1 MIIGTQINGSV
12 FSLKCKC
19 RNKHCNAALCDYIS
33 ASKQNHIY
41 RKMFLVITNKTSIIF
56 WFPWRQTVFVW
67 KLCGTNFPSFVF
79 VLSKSLGSLEI
90 AYHIILNYHL
100 YFHSL
105 FHIPWCRYSN
115 LRILHTYVQLSTIKN
130 YY

>member
-41 RKMFLVITNKTSIIF
+41 RKMFWSLLIKLQSSF
-56 WFPWRQTVFVW
+56 DFPGDKQFSFENFVAQTFHPLS
-67 KLCGTNFPSFVF
+67 LCFQNP
-79 VLSKSLGSLEI
+79 
-90 AYHIILNYHL
+90 
-100 YFHSL
+100 
-105 FHIPWCRYSN
+105 
-115 LRILHTYVQLSTIKN
+115 
-130 YY
+130 